1 MTAQVNEPPETC
13 TASGEQQPP
22 QPTPF
27 SISDILK
34 RSAAAAMGAAR
45 RPFLPHQ
52 PLLSPLAHL
61 TLTSPPEAA
70 VSLPPPLMPAV
81 TLLQLQQE
89 VALDMT
95 RKNALSILKAADAE
109 RVESERR
116 LHCGDLNAGD
126 PSVQLS
132 NTLNKPRKKRSR
144 AAFSH
149 AQVYALE
156 RRFNSQRYLSGPER
170 AELAH
175 NLKLTETQVKIWFQN
190 RRYKT
195 KRKQILHQQDLMSM
209 TASTSPGPAK
219 KVAVKVVMKDDR
231 VLYKNDL
238 PAARFPPL
246 PPLFPA
252 AAAAYYYYYQ
262 NPHLYPGGHPGTASS
277 GDGSPP
283 PSACSRS
290 ISPVEIN

>member
-1 MTAQVNEPPETC
+1 MTAQVNEPPEVAT
-13 TASGEQQPP
+13 TASGEQHPP

-27 SISDILK
+27 SIADILK
-34 RSAAAAMGAAR
+34 RSAAAMGAAR
-45 RPFLPHQ
+45 RPYLPHQ

-61 TLTSPPEAA
+61 TLSSPPEAGLA
-70 VSLPPPLMPAV
+70 VPPPLMPAV

-95 RKNALSILKAADAE
+95 RKNALSILKADAD

-116 LHCGDLNAGD
+116 LHSGDLNAGD
-126 PSVQLS
+126 SSVQLS
-132 NTLNKPRKKRSR
+132 NVLNKPRKKRSR

-195 KRKQILHQQDLMSM
+195 KRKQIMHQQDLLTS
-209 TASTSPGPAK
+209 STSPGPAK

-238 PAARFPPL
+238 QPRFPAL

-262 NPHLYPGGHPGTASS
+262 NPHLYPGGPSGAASS

-283 PSACSRS
+283 PPECSRS